1 MFEDLFAK
9 SPNLHAEVITNI
21 VYENKV
27 VLHEYVYGRNGSTE
41 RIEQLIIFEIKNEKI
56 EVMYRA

>member
-1 MFEDLFAK
+1 
-9 SPNLHAEVITNI
+9 VITNI